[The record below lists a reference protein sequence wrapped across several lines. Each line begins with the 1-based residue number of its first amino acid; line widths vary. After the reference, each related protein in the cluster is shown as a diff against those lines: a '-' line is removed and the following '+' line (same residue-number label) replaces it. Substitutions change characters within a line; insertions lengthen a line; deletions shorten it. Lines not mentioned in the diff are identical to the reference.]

1 MRCYARFLSSN
12 CCKVHFHRL
21 GLLRLSR
28 RATSTPGPHLL
39 YFVCVRFVLYLYHC
53 ACVLWLVSHIF
64 KTRFFVLGIIIISL
78 SLSLSQ
84 FKAICPSLART
95 PSRSIAH
102 GRSRL
107 GSKAFCSY
115 IFLVLSCALSLL
127 LPISST
133 SSSRDDTSITRT

>member
-1 MRCYARFLSSN
+1 MMRCYARFLSSN

-78 SLSLSQ
+78 SLSCFHSSKPSVQVSQ
-84 FKAICPSLART
+84 ERRLEASHTADPDYVPKRSTHTPISYCPA
-95 PSRSIAH
+95 
-102 GRSRL
+102 
-107 GSKAFCSY
+107 
-115 IFLVLSCALSLL
+115 SLL
-127 LPISST
+127 LLNLVYVFLLGRHLYSQ
-133 SSSRDDTSITRT
+133 